1 MDFKKYIEDINHAI
15 DDMRSDLWGSNRLP
29 VRRQGI
35 RTPTDLFQ
43 KIHERQ
49 AQRAEI
55 WSGIIA
61 YRHEEIDFA
70 ELLMFLRSFD
80 PKVTPD
86 DVFDLLGDSYHG

>member
-1 MDFKKYIEDINHAI
+1 MNFKKYIEDINAAI
-15 DDMRSDLWGSNRLP
+15 DNMRDDIWGSNRMP
-29 VRRQGI
+29 VRREGI

-43 KIHERQ
+43 KVHDRQ
-49 AQRAEI
+49 SKRAEI

-80 PKVTPD
+80 STVTPD
-86 DVFDLLGDSYHG
+86 DVYSILGDSYHG